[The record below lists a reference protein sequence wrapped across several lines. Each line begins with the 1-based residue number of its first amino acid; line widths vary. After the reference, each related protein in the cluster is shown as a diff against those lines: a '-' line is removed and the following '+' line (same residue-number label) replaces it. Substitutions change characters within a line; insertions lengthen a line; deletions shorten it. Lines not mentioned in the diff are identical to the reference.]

1 MAELDN
7 FRMSAFAKIQDL
19 ESLAEIVAGFK
30 TQHRKILHCHGVF
43 DLLHVGHIRY
53 FEAARK
59 MGDILIVTVTPDR
72 FVNKGPNRPAF
83 AENLRA
89 ESIAALS
96 CVDYVAINKWPT
108 AVETIRLLKPDLY
121 VKGSEYKNAEAD
133 ITGGI
138 SLEKIA
144 VREAGGHLAFTDE
157 ITFSSS
163 QLINNHLSVHTP
175 EVRRYLDGFTKR
187 HQIQDVLKY
196 LNGAQGMRVL
206 IVGET
211 IVDEYQYCQTM
222 GKSGKEPIL
231 AAKLQKCEKFAGGV
245 LAVANH
251 VGTVTEKIKLVS
263 FLGKRSS
270 HEEFIEEKLNP
281 VVERHF
287 LRLDEGPT
295 IVKRRF
301 VESYPFQKLFEVYEM
316 HGDEYRP
323 GESQAL
329 CEKLKEVLPL
339 VDVVIV
345 TDYGHGMIGPEAVEL
360 LCREAPFLAINTQV
374 NAGNRGFN
382 TVSKYSRAD
391 FICVSEQEIRLE
403 VRNRLESLKDI
414 VVKISKAMS
423 CDNFLI
429 TRGERGSLVYN
440 AKEGFFEIPAFRS
453 HTVDRV
459 GAGDA
464 VFGITSLCVA
474 QNAPMEMVGFIGN
487 VVGAQ
492 AVGTVC
498 NRESIDKV
506 QLLKSLTHMLK

>member
-1 MAELDN
+1 MTTIGKM
-7 FRMSAFAKIQDL
+7 RDL
-19 ESLAEIVAGFK
+19 ESLPAIISGLKAKGLKIV
-30 TQHRKILHCHGVF
+30 HCHGVF

-53 FEAARK
+53 FEASRK
-59 MGDILIVTVTPDR
+59 MGDFLIVTVTPDR

-89 ESIAALS
+89 EGIASLS
-96 CVDYVAINKWPT
+96 CVDLVAINNWPT
-108 AVETIRLLKPDLY
+108 AVETIRMLKPDFY
-121 VKGSEYKNAEAD
+121 VKGSEYKDPDSD
-133 ITGGI
+133 ISGGI
-138 SLEKIA
+138 ILEKKA
-144 VREAGGHLAFTDE
+144 VLESGGKLAFTDE

-163 QLINNHLSVHTP
+163 ELINHNLPIHTP
-175 EVRRYLDGFTKR
+175 QIRKYLDDFSKKFTS
-187 HQIQDVLKY
+187 HDVLKY
-196 LNGAQGMRVL
+196 LTGAQSLRVL

-251 VGTVTEKIKLVS
+251 VGTVSEQIKLIS
-263 FLGKRSS
+263 FLGQRSS

-281 VVERHF
+281 AVERHF
-287 LRLDEGPT
+287 LRLEEGPT

-323 GESQAL
+323 GESKAL
-329 CEKLKEVLPL
+329 CDKLKEVLPL

-345 TDYGHGMIGPEAVEL
+345 TDYGHGMIGPEVVEL

-374 NAGNRGFN
+374 NAGNRGYN

-403 VRNRLESLKDI
+403 VRNRLESLEDI
-414 VVKISKAMS
+414 VEKISKLMS
-423 CDNFLI
+423 CDNILI
-429 TRGERGSLVYN
+429 TRGERGSLVFN
-440 AKEGFFEIPAFRS
+440 GRDGFSEVPAFRS

-464 VFGITSLCVA
+464 VFGLTSLCVA
-474 QNAPMEMVGFIGN
+474 QNAPMEVVGFIGN
-487 VVGAQ
+487 VIGAQ

-506 QLLKSLTHMLK
+506 QLVKSITHMLK